1 MANNRWYKQ
10 GGETYSPEYSARLNT
25 SISDLGKGLKW
36 EAEERKWLKGQIE
49 DYENLK
55 KQFLGPEAT
64 YIRWLIDNKIIDLK
78 NRLFRSM
85 DKSSELWAKQEL
97 YLAARDRQAAEAEIQ
112 RQISERE
119 WASALEP
126 GQERTYMPPGGLERQ
141 RQIEQARGVLA
152 EPRSEWGEH
161 KAPPVPEWMREY
173 TETSMPRGAAFELRP
188 LGAQAQLGS
197 EELGS
202 MAGYLGWT
210 RAGAPTE
217 YSPEAIEKM
226 ADWER
231 WWEEYK
237 RQSMKLFPRRV
248 TLGARWAIRR

>member
-1 MANNRWYKQ
+1 MAWYEQ
-10 GGETYSPEYSARLNT
+10 GGGTYSPEYSARLNT
-25 SISDLGKGLKW
+25 FITDLGKGLTIEQEKR
-36 EAEERKWLKGQIE
+36 EDLKGQIA

-141 RQIEQARGVLA
+141 RQIEQARAVLA
-152 EPRSEWGEH
+152 EPKSEWLGPG
-161 KAPPVPEWMREY
+161 APPVPRWMREY
-173 TETSMPRGAAFELRP
+173 MEPSMPRGVGFELRP
-188 LGAQAQLGS
+188 LGAQAQLGP
-197 EELGS
+197 EELGH

-210 RAGAPTE
+210 RAGAPTR
-217 YSPEAIEKM
+217 YSPEAIQKM
-226 ADWER
+226 ADWEK

-237 RQSMKLFPRRV
+237 RQSMKLFPQRV
-248 TLGARWAIRR
+248 TLGAPRWAIRR